1 MNSTPLMLRLAYA
14 SLSLSSMWVF
24 VSSCSVFWATKLR
37 VAYGLF
43 HELGCLLHL
52 HFWNFLDHPEY
63 VHSMLDVIMQNILV
77 DSGDTD
83 AVVPVTATRYSI
95 DALKL
100 PTITNYYKVRQSF
113 IGNSIGW
120 GSSRSPPP
128 PSQLLATTRLEEQND
143 RRTAYDSFGE
153 TTDPTSLPGSLSRK
167 TKEQDDSGARTTSCT
182 YGRTEEQPSLHIVLN
197 KSKRTIS
204 KGFME
209 GLEQWE
215 LIVMPGRHL
224 VLISTYFWMVGTK
237 MCNGSS

>member
-1 MNSTPLMLRLAYA
+1 MFLSGHPWILLCTDRTLRT
-14 SLSLSSMWVF
+14 LSIKSKW
-24 VSSCSVFWATKLR
+24 K
-37 VAYGLF
+37 
-43 HELGCLLHL
+43 
-52 HFWNFLDHPEY
+52 
-63 VHSMLDVIMQNILV
+63 
-77 DSGDTD
+77 
-83 AVVPVTATRYSI
+83 
-95 DALKL
+95 
-100 PTITNYYKVRQSF
+100 
-113 IGNSIGW
+113 
-120 GSSRSPPP
+120 SRSPPL
-128 PSQLLATTRLEEQND
+128 PSQLPATTRLEEQND

-224 VLISTYFWMVGTK
+224 VLISTYFWMVGSK
-237 MCNGSS
+237 MCNGSNWFFLYYVWN